1 MAASIT
7 VKPFVITYNKFPI
20 ICYFGVIGR
29 RSRLK
34 ICFRY
39 GVWVRVPE
47 VVFESIVLSFEL
59 FGCTFVYEKD
69 CIVLLSPPILAL

>member
-1 MAASIT
+1 MKLADTADLRSASG
-7 VKPFVITYNKFPI
+7 N
-20 ICYFGVIGR
+20 
-29 RSRLK
+29 
-34 ICFRY
+34 

-69 CIVLLSPPILAL
+69 YIVLLSPPIFLAL